1 MFFIQITHPID
12 DNSKYFT
19 SSRPMQCTL
28 REYHS
33 KSPHESL
40 RFDEGDGRREGEALS
55 RAWFPEKVELNEG
68 PVGGLPF

>member
-1 MFFIQITHPID
+1 
-12 DNSKYFT
+12 
-19 SSRPMQCTL
+19 MQCTL